1 MDLTSFFKPYQE
13 MSRNGV
19 SNANLYELCLD
30 ALENEGNFYNLHKAV
45 AEDGRI
51 VPILFC
57 SYAVYAERGLLT
69 DLQPSRDNVFYY
81 TLGKTMGD
89 ILISE

>member
-1 MDLTSFFKPYQE
+1 MENRTEVHRTLMEAAARAREFAYSPY
-13 MSRNGV
+13 SDYCVG
-19 SNANLYELCLD
+19 A
-30 ALENEGNFYNLHKAV
+30 ALL

-81 TLGKTMGD
+81 TLGKTLGD